1 MRVFDR
7 ALGNGRSIRVR
18 WTDRTDG
25 DMAIGAASSEQDESR
40 NAVTDRRWVW
50 LEQVHGDRC
59 IDCDEVGVDAA
70 IGAEADAVVTA
81 QFDLALAIH
90 TADCVP
96 IALWS
101 EDGVLGAM
109 HAGWR
114 GLEVGII
121 ESCVQ
126 LLRTKSSNP
135 ISAVIGPSIGPECYE
150 FGEVDL
156 ERLSAKFGPSVRS
169 LTTDGRPALDVRCGI
184 RNELARL
191 NVTIVYEDDTC
202 TSCDHR
208 LYSFRGRG
216 ESGRQALVLWSE
228 SA

>member
-1 MRVFDR
+1 VRFFDR

-25 DMAIGAASSEQDESR
+25 NLAIDAAMPELEQRRRD
-40 NAVTDRRWVW
+40 VTDRSWVW
-50 LEQVHGDRC
+50 LQQVHGDRC

-81 QFDLALAIH
+81 QPDLALAIH

-101 EDGVLGAM
+101 EDGVLGAV

-114 GLEVGII
+114 GLEAGII
-121 ESCVQ
+121 ESCVE
-126 LLRTKSSNP
+126 LLRTKSAEP
-135 ISAVIGPSIGPECYE
+135 ISAVVGPSIGPECYE
-150 FGEVDL
+150 FGEEDL
-156 ERLSAKFGPSVRS
+156 ERLSAKFGPSIRS
-169 LTTDGRPALDVRCGI
+169 LTSDGRPALDVRWGI
-184 RNELARL
+184 RNELSRL
-191 NVTIVYEDDTC
+191 NVTVVFEDDTC
-202 TSCDHR
+202 TSCDHQ

-216 ESGRQALVLWSE
+216 ELGRQAFVVWSE